1 MAKKAFVVNDK
12 NKTVTRY
19 MYVKATAAELGQ
31 IEEYQ
36 KYGYEV
42 KVIKTERKNKAPQIT
57 DKEIKEKLK
66 DNKEA
71 LATYEAMKK
80 DKAQGFFK
88 ARKWYLDNFEK

>member
-19 MYVKATAAELGQ
+19 MYVEATAAELGQ
-31 IEEYQ
+31 IEEYL
-36 KYGYEV
+36 KYGYKV
-42 KVIKTERKNKAPQIT
+42 KVIKTERKNKAPQTT
-57 DKEIKEKLK
+57 DEVIKEMLK

-88 ARKWYLDNFEK
+88 ARKWFLDNFEK

>member
-19 MYVKATAAELGQ
+19 MYGQ

-88 ARKWYLDNFEK
+88 ARKWYIDNFEK